1 MDHKVLVVTLVGIAV
16 LGLLAF
22 TGCRKHASGMH
33 GEMAI
38 DYLTES
44 LDLDEAQQDQLQRYR
59 NEIMQQ
65 AMQMR
70 SGKKQIMDELAVQVK
85 SEVVDRQKLKDAVA
99 QHRVQMVSM
108 IDLVINRLADFHS
121 TLSPEQKEKLV
132 TKLEKFE
139 KWHHN
144 GCRWRQ

>member
-1 MDHKVLVVTLVGIAV
+1 MDHKVMVIALVGITV

-22 TGCRKHASGMH
+22 TGCRKHASGLH
-33 GEMAI
+33 GELAI

-44 LDLDEAQQDQLQRYR
+44 IDLDEAQQAQLESYR

-65 AMQMR
+65 ARQMHT
-70 SGKKQIMDELAVQVK
+70 GKKQIFEELVLQVK
-85 SEVVDRQKLKDAVA
+85 SEAIDRQKLKDAVA
-99 QHRVQMVSM
+99 QQRVQMVDM

-121 TLSPEQKEKLV
+121 TLTPEQKEKLV
-132 TKLEKFE
+132 AKLEKFE

-144 GCRWRQ
+144 GCRWQ